1 MFNELLEL
9 VLDCEP
15 TITNIA
21 TAQIFEVTR
30 DKHNVNNESFM
41 KIKWSKTAVT
51 LVIADLQD

>member
-1 MFNELLEL
+1 MGFISMFNELLEL

-41 KIKWSKTAVT
+41 KIK
-51 LVIADLQD
+51 